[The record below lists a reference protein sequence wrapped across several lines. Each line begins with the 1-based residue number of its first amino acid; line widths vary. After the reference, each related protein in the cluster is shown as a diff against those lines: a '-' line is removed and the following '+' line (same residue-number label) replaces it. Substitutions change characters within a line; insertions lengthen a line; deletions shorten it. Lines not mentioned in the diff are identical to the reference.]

1 MTKSKIL
8 IGLLAL
14 TLVIGVNILIAIF
27 IYPGLVF
34 ADGGRGWFNQ
44 MGLGGGISSR
54 ETRLAAAL
62 GLTVAELQT
71 AQEAARTAAIQQAV
85 DQGLITQ
92 SQADRMLLWGWLG
105 FGGHGDYFDQGGLHF
120 GNLRSGPIN
129 YRALL
134 AQALNISE
142 AELQAAEQKAQIAGV
157 QEALEAGLI
166 TPAQADQMQARIRLK
181 SYLNREVMLAEA
193 LGMRV
198 EDLRTALSEGKTIT
212 TLLNAQNIEAVTV
225 RQALMKAYQAAIQKA
240 VADGVITPAQADQIL
255 SRGFN
260 FFGRDGFEGGHPNG
274 GEGGRKF
281 ERRGPGGRGGEWGM
295 PGDDADFFKN
305 GWPIAPFAAPGD
317 TI

>member
-1 MTKSKIL
+1 
-8 IGLLAL
+8 
-14 TLVIGVNILIAIF
+14 
-27 IYPGLVF
+27 
-34 ADGGRGWFNQ
+34 
-44 MGLGGGISSR
+44 
-54 ETRLAAAL
+54 
-62 GLTVAELQT
+62 
-71 AQEAARTAAIQQAV
+71 
-85 DQGLITQ
+85 
-92 SQADRMLLWGWLG
+92 
-105 FGGHGDYFDQGGLHF
+105 
-120 GNLRSGPIN
+120 
-129 YRALL
+129 
-134 AQALNISE
+134 
-142 AELQAAEQKAQIAGV
+142 
-157 QEALEAGLI
+157 
-166 TPAQADQMQARIRLK
+166 
-181 SYLNREVMLAEA
+181 MLAEA

-212 TLLNAQNIEAVTV
+212 TLLNEQNIEAVTV